1 MAGTN
6 FVIRENDTG
15 MLSDYDPRTIDQTH
29 PRIVA
34 LRDKN
39 HKYPG
44 PYALMHGELYDTII
58 TRHDRGTPYTPIA
71 LLFDRN
77 HGYAFKYSQTLAVG
91 ALPYTTADE
100 QMRAVINTVFP
111 WENDSEAVGPFGE
124 MFDVITTDAP
134 AQTLGSYRAIVLV
147 GGARIDADMAAHLTQ
162 FVERGGVLMMVCE
175 QMTDELWQ
183 LAGIVDTGEIG
194 NDRSYLRASD
204 FYVWQGD
211 AFDYHK
217 VQCTDAEP
225 LFVAGRYE
233 DRHWPVATINRVG
246 SGAVIVATPVWLN
259 VKGDPTRMHSLF
271 SELMHMIADELAPVR
286 VRGDDVKVMFNRNDS
301 GWVVTLMNTRGVTS
315 AYPGYRPA
323 QRDRDGAAVILEPRF
338 DYTRVSSWTTDDAA
352 LNMVIPPGELRIFEF
367 HCD

>member
-1 MAGTN
+1 MAGAN

-29 PRIVA
+29 PRVIA

-44 PYALMHGELYDTII
+44 PYAVMHGELYDDII
-58 TRHDRGTPYTPIA
+58 TKHDRGTPYTPIA
-71 LLFDRN
+71 LMFDRN
-77 HGYAFKYSQTLAVG
+77 HGYAFKYSQTLAIG

-100 QMRAVINTVFP
+100 QMRAVINTIFP
-111 WENDSEAVGPFGE
+111 WETDREAVGPFGE

-134 AQTLGSYRAIVLV
+134 AQALSSYRAIVLV
-147 GGARIDADMAAHLTQ
+147 GGVRIDANMAAQLKQ
-162 FVERGGVLMMVCE
+162 FVEQGGVLMMVCE

-183 LAGIVDTGEIG
+183 LAGIVDTGETG
-194 NDRSYLRASD
+194 SGTNYLRASD
-204 FYVWQGD
+204 FYTYHTD
-211 AFDYHK
+211 KFDYHK
-217 VQCTDAEP
+217 VTLAGAEP
-225 LFVAGRYE
+225 LFIAGRYE

-246 SGAVIVATPVWLN
+246 DGAVIVATPVWLN
-259 VKGDPTRMHSLF
+259 VKGDPTHMHSLF
-271 SELMHMIADELAPVR
+271 SEIMFMISGELAPVR
-286 VRGDDVKVMFNRNDS
+286 VRGDDVKVMFNRNAN

-323 QRDRDGAAVILEPRF
+323 QRDRDAAAVILEPQF
-338 DYTRVSSWTTDDAA
+338 DYTHISSWTAGKGD
-352 LNMVIPPGELRIFEF
+352 LNLIIPPGEIRILEF